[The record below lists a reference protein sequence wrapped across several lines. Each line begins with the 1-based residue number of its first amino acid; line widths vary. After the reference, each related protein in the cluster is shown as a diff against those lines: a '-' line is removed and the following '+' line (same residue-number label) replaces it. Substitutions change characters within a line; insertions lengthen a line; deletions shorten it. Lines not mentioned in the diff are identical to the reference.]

1 MNESSRVLWQIV
13 AVVFGLPAMVALL
26 VLIVRSLSG

>member
-1 MNESSRVLWQIV
+1 MTDASRVLWKIA

-26 VLIVRSLSG
+26 GLIVSALVR